1 MVGLLSVR
9 KMVQPQAACVLQ
21 GGVRE
26 GATTILQLSTASHR
40 FVCIIVAYCPTGKS
54 TESGIPFLFSGED
67 IEWLRQK
74 SCGNVPHRTV

>member
-9 KMVQPQAACVLQ
+9 KIVQPQAACVLQ
-21 GGVRE
+21 GDARE
-26 GATTILQLSTASHR
+26 AAATILPLSVVSHR
-40 FVCIIVAYCPTGKS
+40 FVYIIVAYCPIGKS
-54 TESGIPFLFSGED
+54 TESGIPCLSSAED